1 MDTLVI
7 KNLSLNCSTKSTEWA
22 LNTPSPTPSNGGA
35 TGIKGSYFLG
45 VDSPSSFCTVF
56 FLSSSTLIIKT
67 LACSAHNCSASS

>member
-22 LNTPSPTPSNGGA
+22 LNTPSPTPSNRGA

-45 VDSPSSFCTVF
+45 VESPSSFCT
-56 FLSSSTLIIKT
+56 LSFSSHPAL
-67 LACSAHNCSASS
+67 